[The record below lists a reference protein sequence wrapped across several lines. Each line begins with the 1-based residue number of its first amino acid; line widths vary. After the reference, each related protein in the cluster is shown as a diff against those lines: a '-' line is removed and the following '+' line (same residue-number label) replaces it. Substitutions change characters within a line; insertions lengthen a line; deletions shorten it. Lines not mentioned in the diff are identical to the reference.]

1 MESMDRKK
9 RNLTESE
16 KIAII
21 KQLKWSG
28 PESLKKW
35 AEAYKVHPNTMHRWL
50 KDDVL
55 INQQVSPR
63 RWRIAIE
70 DLPGDLVIN
79 ALMQK

>member
-1 MESMDRKK
+1 MRSKH
-9 RNLTESE
+9 NLTEPE

-28 PESLKKW
+28 PLGLNKW
-35 AEAYKVHPNTMHRWL
+35 AEMYDVHPNTMRGWL
-50 KDDVL
+50 KNDVL
-55 INQQVSPR
+55 INEQISPR

-79 ALMQK
+79 ALISE